1 MNDSL
6 AIRQANV
13 GIAMGS
19 GSDVAKNTADI
30 LLLDDNFSSIVN
42 GIEEGRVLFDNLTK
56 TIAYTLTHLIPEL
69 LAVCLCVRVCVC
81 V

>member
-1 MNDSL
+1 VNDSI

-30 LLLDDNFSSIVN
+30 LLLDDNFSSIVS
-42 GIEEGRVLFDNLTK
+42 GIEEGRLIYDN
-56 TIAYTLTHLIPEL
+56 
-69 LAVCLCVRVCVC
+69 V
-81 V
+81 

>member
-1 MNDSL
+1 VVGDGVNDSI

-30 LLLDDNFSSIVN
+30 LLLDDNFSSVVS
-42 GIEEGRVLFDNLTK
+42 GIEEGRLIYDN
-56 TIAYTLTHLIPEL
+56 
-69 LAVCLCVRVCVC
+69 V
-81 V
+81 

>member
-1 MNDSL
+1 VVGDGVNDSL

-30 LLLDDNFSSIVN
+30 LLLDDNFSSIVS
-42 GIEEGRVLFDNLTK
+42 GIEEGRLIYDN
-56 TIAYTLTHLIPEL
+56 
-69 LAVCLCVRVCVC
+69 V
-81 V
+81 

>member
-1 MNDSL
+1 VVGDGVNDSL

-30 LLLDDNFSSIVN
+30 LLQDDNFSSVVS
-42 GIEEGRVLFDNLTK
+42 GIEEGRLIYDN
-56 TIAYTLTHLIPEL
+56 
-69 LAVCLCVRVCVC
+69 V
-81 V
+81 

>member
-30 LLLDDNFSSIVN
+30 LLQDDNFSSVVS
-42 GIEEGRVLFDNLTK
+42 GIEEGRLIYDN
-56 TIAYTLTHLIPEL
+56 
-69 LAVCLCVRVCVC
+69 V
-81 V
+81 

>member
-1 MNDSL
+1 VVGDGVNDSI

-42 GIEEGRVLFDNLTK
+42 GIEEGRLIYDN
-56 TIAYTLTHLIPEL
+56 
-69 LAVCLCVRVCVC
+69 V
-81 V
+81 

>member
-30 LLLDDNFSSIVN
+30 LLLDDNFSSIVS
-42 GIEEGRVLFDNLTK
+42 GIEEGRLIYDN
-56 TIAYTLTHLIPEL
+56 
-69 LAVCLCVRVCVC
+69 V
-81 V
+81 